1 MTTYNKRRRIFYI
14 DRIFQKKLLI
24 LFLSLNVLIV
34 LSNVIYYL
42 TYLKGEVEDNLF
54 RSHIV
59 LSNINEIIVGNVIY
73 FNIALVSVSLILAI
87 LFYTYARLKLRTFF
101 NRVWKLIIMRQKEH
115 RLRSVQIPEEFQEI
129 DQVLGKFMN
138 KIDRELNDE
147 DRRIAALREAFEQ
160 KSSS

>member
-138 KIDRELNDE
+138 KIDQELNDE